1 MRRLFN
7 MFKIR
12 QSKSEN
18 KLESQ
23 LPIQTSPK
31 PVTMTIN
38 NVEYTIKDDLNIK
51 VQSSADDVNVYG
63 WSLETRYKFND
74 ERWSSW
80 YTYYNHR
87 IYHSRE
93 TAIDAAIK
101 AGLGRDDKH
110 EYRVTAL
117 YQMNEPQYRE
127 YKIDKLLGS
136 RKPKQTYEIKGWK
149 LKEDLVWYKNPHNG
163 YEVVHKKGTVY
174 IQLEDGG
181 IIRSG
186 VTQYTHHVGR
196 DKLFKELIPNGL
208 VEEIS
213 IKDEKWLHPHLLKEL
228 KIKLKL
234 R

>member
-1 MRRLFN
+1 MITFKSLFSGFNRR
-7 MFKIR
+7 K
-12 QSKSEN
+12 
-18 KLESQ
+18 ESLDKQ
-23 LPIQTSPK
+23 LPTPTTSK
-31 PVTMTIN
+31 PITMTIN
-38 NVEYTIKDDLNIK
+38 NSEYVINDNLNIK
-51 VQSSADDVNVYG
+51 VQSAAEDVNIYG
-63 WSLETRYKFND
+63 WSLETRYKFSD
-74 ERWSSW
+74 DKWSSW

-117 YQMNEPQYRE
+117 YRMDAPQYRE
-127 YKIDKLLGS
+127 YKIDKILGN
-136 RKPKQTYEIKGWK
+136 KNPKKVYEIKGWK
-149 LKEDLVWYKNPHNG
+149 LKDDIVWYKNPHNG
-163 YEVVHKKGTVY
+163 SEIIHKKGTVY

-186 VTQYTHHVGR
+186 VTQYTHRIGG
-196 DKLFKELIPNGL
+196 DKLFNELIPKGL
-208 VEEIS
+208 VEEIQ

-228 KIKLKL
+228 KVKLKV